1 MKILTNGYK
10 QIVIKFCFEI
20 KFVDANRRKFDE
32 HSEEIKII
40 W

>member
-1 MKILTNGYK
+1 MDCKF
-10 QIVIKFCFEI
+10 IKFCFEI
-20 KFVDANRRKFDE
+20 KCVHVDRSKFDG